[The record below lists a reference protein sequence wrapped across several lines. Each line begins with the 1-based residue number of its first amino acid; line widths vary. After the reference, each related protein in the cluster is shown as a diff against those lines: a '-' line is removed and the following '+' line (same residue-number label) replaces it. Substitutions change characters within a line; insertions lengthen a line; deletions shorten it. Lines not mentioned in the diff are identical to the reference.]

1 MNKLTLPHEE
11 LMQEEQLKYSDLPD
25 DIREDIN
32 ELEELKQEYTESPSE
47 SGKNVLMRNSIEIA
61 DTIQDWL
68 ERDLP
73 EDEEEV
79 EQTHVHKNDEHRE
92 EFRPTWKFW

>member
-11 LMQEEQLKYSDLPD
+11 LMQEEQLKYSDLPE
-25 DIREDIN
+25 DIREDIV
-32 ELEELKQEYTESPSE
+32 ELEELKEEYMESPSE
-47 SGKNVLMRNSIEIA
+47 SGKNVIIRNSIEIA

-73 EDEEEV
+73 EDEEEQ
-79 EQTHVHKNDEHRE
+79 EGVHKNETPNE

>member
-11 LMQEEQLKYSDLPD
+11 LMQEEQLKYSDLSD

-32 ELEELKQEYTESPSE
+32 ELEELKQEYIESPSE
-47 SGKNVLMRNSIEIA
+47 SGLNVLIRNSVEIA

-73 EDEEEV
+73 EDADDSE
-79 EQTHVHKNDEHRE
+79 HSYVHKNDEHTE